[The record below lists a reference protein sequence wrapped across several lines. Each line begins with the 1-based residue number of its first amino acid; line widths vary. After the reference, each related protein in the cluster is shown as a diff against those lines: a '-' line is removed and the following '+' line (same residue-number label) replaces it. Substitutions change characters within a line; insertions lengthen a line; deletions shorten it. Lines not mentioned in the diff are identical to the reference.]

1 MEDARSMVRAGNI
14 KIDAS
19 TSSDPN
25 VRNFI
30 AAIYDELVISGI
42 DAQDG
47 RININ
52 VPQIDLNA
60 KKYENLDDDVREAG
74 EKLMESGKNNLY
86 ITPVGADYKTKFI
99 SGLQREAQ
107 TQLQLGNQYEANQA
121 VQLLGTFNQQLDA
134 NNWDGQIS
142 RAIAQ
147 PDIKQNIVAGKADIS
162 IQVSPIDN
170 QSFVIYDDKG
180 QVITA
185 PGSNKPRLFNR
196 SGIDSYIN
204 AVNQ

>member
-1 MEDARSMVRAGNI
+1 
-14 KIDAS
+14 
-19 TSSDPN
+19 
-25 VRNFI
+25 
-30 AAIYDELVISGI
+30 
-42 DAQDG
+42 
-47 RININ
+47 
-52 VPQIDLNA
+52 VPQIDLTA
-60 KKYENLDDDVREAG
+60 DKYKNLDSDVIKAG

-99 SGLQREAQ
+99 SSLQREAQ

-170 QSFVIYDDKG
+170 KSFIVYDNKG
-180 QVITA
+180 QIITA
-185 PGSNKPRLFNR
+185 QNSNKPRLFSR
-196 SGIDSYIN
+196 ADVDLLIN
-204 AVNQ
+204 EVNK